1 MAAINFTTIK
11 NTNQETIIK
20 FQGGAADTGTI
31 TISGLTAGSQAR
43 NSDTPTV
50 NIVKLHASGLLTSGL
65 TITRN
70 SVAIVNCA
78 PEHSPMLDY
87 TAFAGISDGVN
98 NTYDLA
104 FTISGAATTGYIVL
118 RKILGWSTKV
128 EYATYGAYE
137 DVSRVGAST
146 TLVGSPDKA

>member
-1 MAAINFTTIK
+1 MAAINFTTLK
-11 NTNQETIIK
+11 NTDQETIIK

-31 TISGLTAGSQAR
+31 TIAGLTSSTQAR
-43 NSDTPTV
+43 NIATPTV

-65 TITRN
+65 VITRN
-70 SVAIVNCA
+70 SVAVVNCA

-87 TAFAGISDGVN
+87 TSFAGISDSVN

-118 RKILGWSTKV
+118 RKIAGWSLKV
-128 EYATYGAYE
+128 ETAAFGIY
-137 DVSRVGAST
+137 DST
-146 TLVGSPDKA
+146 STVGS